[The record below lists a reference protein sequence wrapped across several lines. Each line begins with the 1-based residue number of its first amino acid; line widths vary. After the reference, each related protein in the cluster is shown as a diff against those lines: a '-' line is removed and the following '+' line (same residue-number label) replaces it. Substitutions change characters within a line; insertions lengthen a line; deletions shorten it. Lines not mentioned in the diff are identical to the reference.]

1 METCCGL
8 GTACPP
14 VIPVHPPLTLH
25 PTTPDQARKSSPGF
39 AHYKI
44 TARPSSPS
52 ETIPMAAPGR
62 AEKKPLPGRGVGPAG
77 LPVSPHSKFRTCYSA
92 NTAAQVT
99 QSSACSLSEA
109 HGSRHAIYPYQPTSP
124 PSGPTHPWPT
134 PVPTEP
140 SSTSV
145 FNSHP
150 QLNTRYSHQDLHQGP
165 LQHRSRHAL
174 PANPRAHL
182 LVQASP
188 AQTAPHATDT

>member
-8 GTACPP
+8 GTACAR
-14 VIPVHPPLTLH
+14 VKPVHTPLTLH
-25 PTTPDQARKSSPGF
+25 PTTPDQAQCTPVPALPAR
-39 AHYKI
+39 AHFRRLKRFQWP
-44 TARPSSPS
+44 RPVEQKRNLSLAVGLEERVCSCRHSNAVYHHTHPRRS
-52 ETIPMAAPGR
+52 RNLQRVPFQR
-62 AEKKPLPGRGVGPAG
+62 RGLFTP
-77 LPVSPHSKFRTCYSA
+77 
-92 NTAAQVT
+92 
-99 QSSACSLSEA
+99 
-109 HGSRHAIYPYQPTSP
+109 IYPHQHTSP

-165 LQHRSRHAL
+165 LQPRSRPAL

-182 LVQASP
+182 LVWV
-188 AQTAPHATDT
+188 